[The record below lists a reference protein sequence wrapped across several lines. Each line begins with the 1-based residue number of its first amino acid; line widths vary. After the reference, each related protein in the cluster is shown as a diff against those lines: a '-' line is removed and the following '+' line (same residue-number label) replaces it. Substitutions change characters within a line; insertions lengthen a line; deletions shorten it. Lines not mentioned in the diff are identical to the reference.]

1 MLIRVVLLLAAIG
14 LVLWGALWWRRTP
27 QGQRQV
33 VLRRILLWG
42 GGGLLLILVVTGRI
56 NPVLA
61 ALTAAIPVVVRVLSL
76 VQLLPMLRQA
86 LRGLGLLGP
95 DTAAGA
101 QASSIRTRFLDM
113 SLDLASGQMDG
124 LVREGSRAGQRLSDL
139 GLDDLLDLLGL
150 CRSQDPQ
157 SEAVLRA
164 YLDRERPDWQDH
176 WQEQPRDQ
184 SGSDPGGAGSPRGR
198 ADMDRSEALRILGL
212 AEDAGPEAV
221 REAHRRLM
229 QRFHPDRGGSDY
241 LAAMINQAKRVL
253 LGE

>member
-1 MLIRVVLLLAAIG
+1 MLVRLALLVAAIG
-14 LVLWGALWWRRTP
+14 LALWGTRWWRRTP
-27 QGQRQV
+27 PGQRQA
-33 VLRRILLWG
+33 VLRQILLWG
-42 GGGLLLILVVTGRI
+42 GGSLLLILVVTGRI

-61 ALTAAIPVVVRVLSL
+61 AVTAAIPVIVRVLSL
-76 VQLLPMLRQA
+76 LQLLPMLRQA

-124 LVREGSRAGQRLSDL
+124 LVREGPRAGQRLADL

-164 YLDRERPDWQDH
+164 YLDRERPEGRPTWTG
-176 WQEQPRDQ
+176 PRPCA
-184 SGSDPGGAGSPRGR
+184 SSASRRTPGPRRCAKPIAG
-198 ADMDRSEALRILGL
+198 
-212 AEDAGPEAV
+212 
-221 REAHRRLM
+221 
-229 QRFHPDRGGSDY
+229 
-241 LAAMINQAKRVL
+241 
-253 LGE
+253 

>member
-1 MLIRVVLLLAAIG
+1 MLVRLALLVAAIG
-14 LVLWGALWWRRTP
+14 LALWGTRWWRRTP
-27 QGQRQV
+27 PGQRQA
-33 VLRRILLWG
+33 VLRQILLWG
-42 GGGLLLILVVTGRI
+42 GGSLLLILVVTGRI

-61 ALTAAIPVVVRVLSL
+61 AVTAAIPVIVRVLSL
-76 VQLLPMLRQA
+76 LQLLPMLRQA

-124 LVREGSRAGQRLSDL
+124 LVREGPRAGQRLADL

-164 YLDRERPDWQDH
+164 YLDRERPEWQDH
-176 WQEQPRDQ
+176 WQEQPKDQ
-184 SGSDPGGAGSPRGR
+184 AGSGPGEAGSPRGQ
-198 ADMDRSEALRILGL
+198 AAMDRAEALRILGL